1 MSHASVF
8 TGAAAQGTAAPM
20 RYFSPDRP
28 ELFANTERPEPLCLL
43 EVSGLCWTAWEVLV
57 GWAPQNK
64 VNNNLII
71 I

>member
-28 ELFANTERPEPLCLL
+28 ELFANAERPEPLDLPGIA
-43 EVSGLCWTAWEVLV
+43 SLCWTSWE
-57 GWAPQNK
+57 GWVVVMGRIELPTYG
-64 VNNNLII
+64 L
-71 I
+71 